1 MLHEKEAI
9 EVSGGTTWPCAERIQ
24 GEGLGQATKGNQEK
38 NGGSS
43 KINNRKQKIV
53 VAWPCAERS
62 QGEDLGQAIKGDQE
76 KKGGWLMW

>member
-1 MLHEKEAI
+1 MVNWTAVMQLGASKMRIWHDAI
-9 EVSGGTTWPCAERIQ
+9 SQ
-24 GEGLGQATKGNQEK
+24 
-38 NGGSS
+38 

-62 QGEDLGQAIKGDQE
+62 QGEGLGQAIKCNQE